1 MIQKRHWKII
11 CILALSILL
20 LQKRQCNGFQ
30 LRCPY
35 SSEWNIRATQI
46 CGKLSKYYCL
56 WDDYQKEYNES
67 CRDKAELWPKGTK
80 LVISQNLDSKD
91 CTFERF
97 QPFVFSTEG
106 NSNCIYSKSACE
118 DKGLVNHDNGS
129 ATDDRTCRCD
139 YNNGYSYVLKPRH
152 NYFCIP
158 SQEDCSCYQH
168 RCEESFR
175 LTAEYNCTKDAMGRS
190 SMKERLP
197 STEKSDFS
205 GIGSILQTETT
216 YRIERDISTDVFRDG
231 ARVLVLIGTITAIG
245 CIVFIL
251 LYTFGQPECFMEHE
265 LYRSSK
271 DEEVILQCRI
281 ISYLPIKLVSW
292 SYKSTNEILVN
303 NDKYTIMEK
312 RPFALVIRQAKTNYS
327 GLYECT
333 LKSCVFGKFVCSTQ
347 LKVESGSVFTI
358 LPSYFPG
365 TEDTILLACSLPS
378 VPFEVKSTIWKRKIN
393 NDVFNIVS
401 ATKWKEKYSVIS
413 EPPSLKIMNSNA
425 DDTGKYICLLSNGVE
440 QMITSIVIDSP
451 DVVPEEKKIYTL
463 PGEKKTLKYYIKS
476 TLTVRKRLQK
486 QKDDVNIDDVKPSE
500 EEDTYMSY
508 TIDKTVVE
516 DTGKY
521 ICTVSNSLGTKRLS
535 TRLYVGERP
544 EIITR
549 QTSFNI
555 SEGKDVILHSEVHCA
570 LTKLVWEKSIK
581 ENISAIDT
589 ENTSKYGGGTIE
601 CPTLTI
607 KNVNVSDMG
616 CYTCYA
622 TNDMGTNQ
630 SETISLT
637 VDGSTNQLDMTIK
650 SEMSQLY
657 LTLPE
662 ENGTEKDE
670 CNADTTDSLPSSAQ
684 AQVVLL
690 GADAEVARR
699 KARQFLEE
707 ETRIVLVGKTGVGKS
722 STANT
727 LLGRNFF
734 QASDDPTPVTEKCM
748 KARGTVGHKPF
759 LLIDTPGIFAINEK
773 EKETELEIKR
783 CIHLAAPGPHAILFV
798 IEYGRIRKDDF
809 ESIETFLKYFGE
821 KLKQFV
827 IIVFT
832 HADKV
837 KEFQTLEKWLEKVPE
852 LERFLNEC
860 GRRFCLMNNEAK
872 EREKEQYIMCLMN
885 AIEALKLKNG
895 LLHYTDDAIM
905 EAERRVQEKE
915 RIIEQRI
922 RLEFEREIE
931 EKMKNAIH
939 FNQGSSEDLAVI
951 STAQH
956 NREIEDLHSHYRQ
969 RLEEVREEARDEFLK
984 SVAYD
989 ELKEFFFK
997 KKSE

>member
-1 MIQKRHWKII
+1 MMQKRHWKVM

-20 LQKRQCNGFQ
+20 LQQRQCNGFQ

-35 SSEWNIRATQI
+35 SSEWNIRATQT
-46 CGKLSKYYCL
+46 CGNLSKYYCL
-56 WDDYQKEYNES
+56 WDDYRKEYNES
-67 CRDKAELWPKGTK
+67 CRDKPELWLEGTK
-80 LVISQNLDSKD
+80 CVIRQNLDSED

-97 QPFVFSTEG
+97 QPFTFSTEG
-106 NSNCIYSKSACE
+106 YSDCIYSKSACE
-118 DKGLVNHDNGS
+118 DKGFVNHNNGS
-129 ATDDRTCRCD
+129 ATDDRNCRCD
-139 YNNGYSYVLKPRH
+139 YNNGYAFVLKPRH

-175 LTAEYNCTKDAMGRS
+175 LTAEYNCTKGAMDRS

-216 YRIERDISTDVFRDG
+216 YRIDRDYLTNVFRDG
-231 ARVLVLIGTITAIG
+231 ARVLVLLGTITAIG

-292 SYKSTNEILVN
+292 SNKSTNEILVN
-303 NDKYTIMEK
+303 DERYTIMEK
-312 RPFALVIRQAKTNYS
+312 SPFSLVIRQAKANYS

-333 LKSCVFGKFVCSTQ
+333 LKSCVFGTFVCPTQ
-347 LKVESGSVFTI
+347 LKVESNSVFNI

-365 TEDTILLACSLPS
+365 TEDTILLACRIPS
-378 VPFEVKSTIWKRKIN
+378 VPFEVKSTIWKRQIN
-393 NDVFNIVS
+393 NEVVNIVS

-413 EPPSLKIMNSNA
+413 EPPSLKIMNSNT

-451 DVVPEEKKIYTL
+451 DVVPEEKNIYTL
-463 PGEKKTLKYYIKS
+463 PGETKTLKYYIKS
-476 TLTVRKRLQK
+476 TLAVRKLLQK
-486 QKDDVNIDDVKPSE
+486 QKDDVNTDDVIPTE

-508 TIDKTVVE
+508 TIDQTVVE
-516 DTGKY
+516 DAGTY
-521 ICTVSNSLGTKRLS
+521 ICIVSNSLGTKRLS

-555 SEGKDVILHSEVHCA
+555 PWGKDVILHSEVHCA
-570 LTKLVWEKSIK
+570 LTKLAWEKSIG
-581 ENISAIDT
+581 ENISPIDT

-607 KNVNVSDMG
+607 KNADVLDEG
-616 CYTCYA
+616 LYTCYA
-622 TNDMGTNQ
+622 TNDMGTTQ
-630 SETISLT
+630 SATISLT
-637 VDGSTNQLDMTIK
+637 VERSTNQQDVSIK
-650 SEMSQLY
+650 SEMSELY
-657 LTLPE
+657 LTLQE
-662 ENGTEKDE
+662 ENGTENDE
-670 CNADTTDSLPSSAQ
+670 CNADASDGFPSS

-690 GADAEVARR
+690 GVDAKEARR
-699 KARQFLEE
+699 KARKFLEE

-727 LLGRNFF
+727 LLGRRFF
-734 QASDDPTPVTEKCM
+734 QAGDDPTPVTEKCM
-748 KARGTVGHKPF
+748 TAKGTWGHKPF

-783 CIHLAAPGPHAILFV
+783 CIHLAAPGPHAILFI
-798 IEYGRIRKDDF
+798 IEFGRIRQDDF
-809 ESIETFLKYFGE
+809 ESIKTFLKYFGE

-837 KEFQTLEKWLEKVPE
+837 KEYQTLETWLQKVPE
-852 LERFLNEC
+852 LQRFLDEC
-860 GRRFCLMNNEAK
+860 GRHYCLMNNEAN
-872 EREKEQYIMCLMN
+872 ERDKEQYIMCLMN
-885 AIEALKLKNG
+885 AIEAVKLKNG

-905 EAERRVQEKE
+905 KAERRVQGKE
-915 RIIEQRI
+915 RIIEEKIRQEHQR
-922 RLEFEREIE
+922 EVD
-931 EKMKNAIH
+931 EKMKNVIQ
-939 FNQGSSEDLAVI
+939 FTQGSSENLAVI
-951 STAQH
+951 SIEQRD
-956 NREIEDLHSHYRQ
+956 RELNELHYYYQ
-969 RLEEVREEARDEFLK
+969 KRLEVVREEARDECLL
-984 SVAYD
+984 AY
-989 ELKEFFFK
+989 EEFKEFFFQRK
-997 KKSE
+997 KERK